1 MSADEVN
8 RQASAEAPAADVTET
23 PEFQAAVDRAVS
35 AAVDTAVA
43 RALAAMPAP
52 AAPIQSMELGS
63 ILSNLAM
70 QISDLTN
77 QGTGV
82 KPVDPALIRSRE
94 EAHAEMWKLIHKAR
108 AEGRPASYKLKG
120 KLFLGEEVIEPTFV
134 RHSDRTHQPTE
145 VDWDLV
151 PNTSMEPIN
160 DTAKEIYAA
169 FERSIAGTLRPVREQ
184 QGFFLKGSAVVKQG
198 PAHMGIGASADEM
211 KAALAIEQVAATG
224 LRVHQRDVAG
234 YETQQILGTTVAGR
248 AQVSK

>member
-1 MSADEVN
+1 MSEQEKPTAD
-8 RQASAEAPAADVTET
+8 QPADVTQT
-23 PEFQAAVDRAVS
+23 PEFQAAVDRVVT
-35 AAVDTAVA
+35 AAVDAAVA
-43 RALAAMPAP
+43 RALASMPAP
-52 AAPIQSMELGS
+52 SPAPGNELGA

-94 EAHAEMWKLIHKAR
+94 EAHQEMWRLIHKAR
-108 AEGRPASYKLKG
+108 AEGKVASYRLKG
-120 KLFLGEEVIEPTFV
+120 KVFLGEELTEPTFV

-145 VDWDLV
+145 VDWDVV

-160 DTAKEIYAA
+160 DTAREIYAA

-184 QGFFLKGSAVVKQG
+184 QGFFIKGNMIVKQG
-198 PAHMGIGASADEM
+198 SQFGGVGATPDEM
-211 KAALAIEQVAATG
+211 KAAMAIEQIASSG

-234 YETQQILGTTVAGR
+234 YETQQILGTTMAGR
-248 AQVSK
+248 AMVTK